1 MPGCTRCIMPSLFTQ
16 EYNTKGMPMTSIK
29 VKFRPSTV
37 DGKEGG
43 LYFQIIHNRVVRQ
56 LNTDYKVLAEE
67 WDAESESVIVNGNRS
82 NLLLGIQ
89 ERLAWDMARLEKVVR
104 SLETERRRFT
114 ADDVITMF
122 HKLTKES
129 SLFTFMH
136 GVIAQLKQLGKIR
149 TSETY
154 TATLNS
160 FMAFRDEQ
168 DVPLDGINSD
178 MMLMYE
184 AYLKAREVRMNTIS
198 FYMRNL
204 RAVYN
209 RAVEKGLTQQ
219 NNPFRH
225 VYTGVDKTVKRAIP
239 IKVIKALKELD
250 LSMKPS
256 LDFARDMFMF
266 SFYTRGMSFVDMA
279 YLRKTDIKNGIL
291 TYRRRK
297 TGQELSIKWE
307 KCMAEIIAKYPE
319 NKTDYLLPIIKEEGN
334 GRNSVSHQACL
345 NGRVVTD
352 EGKANERRQYD
363 NTLHLVNYRLKE
375 LSTML
380 KLLRPLTMYVARH
393 SWASAAKAKN
403 VPLSVISE
411 GMGHDSEATT
421 QIYLASLE
429 TSVVDKANKMILGLL

>member
-1 MPGCTRCIMPSLFTQ
+1 M
-16 EYNTKGMPMTSIK
+16 
-29 VKFRPSTV
+29 V
-37 DGKEGG
+37 DGKEGR

-56 LNTDYKVLAEE
+56 LNTDYKVFAEE
-67 WDAESESVIVNGNRS
+67 WDAESESVVVNGNRS

-89 ERLAWDMARLEKVVR
+89 ERLAWDVARLEKVVH
-104 SLETERRRFT
+104 SLEAERRRFT

-136 GVIAQLKQLGKIR
+136 GVIAQLKQLGKVR

-154 TATLNS
+154 TATLKS

-168 DVPLDGINSD
+168 DVPLDGISSD

-184 AYLKAREVRMNTIS
+184 AHLKARGVRMNTIS

-209 RAVEKGLTQQ
+209 RAVEKGLTQP

-239 IKVIKALKELD
+239 IKAIKALKELD

-256 LDFARDMFMF
+256 LDFARDMFLF
-266 SFYTRGMSFVDMA
+266 SFYTRGMSFVDIA
-279 YLRKTDIKNGIL
+279 YLKKTDLQNGIL

-380 KLLRPLTMYVARH
+380 KLQRPLTMYVARH

>member
-1 MPGCTRCIMPSLFTQ
+1 M
-16 EYNTKGMPMTSIK
+16 MTSIK

-37 DGKEGG
+37 EGKEGG
-43 LYFQIIHNRVVRQ
+43 IYFQIIHNRVVRQ
-56 LNTDYKVLAEE
+56 LNTDYKIFATE
-67 WDAESESVIVNGNRS
+67 WDAESESVMVTGNRS
-82 NLLLGIQ
+82 NILLGIR
-89 ERLAWDMARLEKVVR
+89 ERLEWDIARLEKVIR
-104 SLETERRRFT
+104 QLETERRRYT
-114 ADDVITMF
+114 ADDVITVF
-122 HKLTKES
+122 HKMTKEA

-154 TATLNS
+154 TATLKS
-160 FMAFRDEQ
+160 FMAFREDQ
-168 DVPLDGINSD
+168 DVPLDGITSD
-178 MMLMYE
+178 LMLLYE
-184 AYLKAREVRMNTIS
+184 ANLKARGVRMNTIS
-198 FYMRNL
+198 FYMRIL

-209 RAVEKGLTQQ
+209 RAVEKGLTEQQ
-219 NNPFRH
+219 NPFRH

-239 IKVIKALKELD
+239 IKAIKALKELD

-279 YLRKTDIKNGIL
+279 YLRKTDLQNGIL

-297 TGQELSIKWE
+297 TGQELTIKWE
-307 KCMAEIIAKYPE
+307 KCMAEIVVKYPE
-319 NKTDYLLPIIKEEGN
+319 NQTDFLLPIIKEEGN
-334 GRNSVSHQACL
+334 
-345 NGRVVTD
+345 
-352 EGKANERRQYD
+352 ERRQYD
-363 NTLHLVNYRLKE
+363 NALHLINYRLKE

-380 KLLRPLTMYVARH
+380 KLQRPLTMYVARH

>member
-1 MPGCTRCIMPSLFTQ
+1 M
-16 EYNTKGMPMTSIK
+16 MTSRK

-56 LNTDYKVLAEE
+56 LNTDYKVFAEE
-67 WDAESESVIVNGNRS
+67 WDAESESIVINGDRS
-82 NLLLGIQ
+82 NFLLGIQ
-89 ERLAWDMARLEKVVR
+89 ERLSWDVARLEKVVR
-104 SLETERRRFT
+104 MLETERHRFT

-122 HKLTKES
+122 YKQTKES

-136 GVIAQLKQLGKIR
+136 GVIALLKQLGKIR

-154 TATLNS
+154 TATLKS
-160 FMAFRDEQ
+160 FMAFRENQ
-168 DVPLDGINSD
+168 DVPLDGISSD
-178 MMLMYE
+178 LMLLYE
-184 AYLKAREVRMNTIS
+184 AHLKARDVRMNTIS

-209 RAVEKGLTQQ
+209 RAVEKGLTPQ

-239 IKVIKALKELD
+239 IKTIKELKELD
-250 LSMKPS
+250 LSLKPS

-279 YLRKTDIKNGIL
+279 YLKNSDLQNGIL

-297 TGQELSIKWE
+297 TGQQLSIKWE
-307 KCMAEIIAKYPE
+307 KCMEDIVSKYPL
-319 NKTDYLLPIIKEEGN
+319 NQTDFLLPIIKKKG
-334 GRNSVSHQACL
+334 
-345 NGRVVTD
+345 
-352 EGKANERRQYD
+352 NERRQYD
-363 NTLHLVNYRLKE
+363 NALHLVNYHLKG
-375 LSTML
+375 LSDIL
-380 KLLRPLTMYVARH
+380 KLQRPLTMYVARH

-403 VPLSVISE
+403 IPLSVISE

-429 TSVVDKANKMILGLL
+429 TSVVDNANKKILGLL

>member
-1 MPGCTRCIMPSLFTQ
+1 M
-16 EYNTKGMPMTSIK
+16 N
-29 VKFRPSTV
+29 
-37 DGKEGG
+37 GKEGG

-56 LNTDYKVLAEE
+56 LNTDYKVFAEE
-67 WDAESESVIVNGNRS
+67 WDAESESVIVSGNRS

-89 ERLAWDMARLEKVVR
+89 ERLAWDIARLEKVIR
-104 SLETERRRFT
+104 QLEMERRRYT
-114 ADDVITMF
+114 SDDVITAF
-122 HKLTKES
+122 HKMTKEA

-154 TATLNS
+154 TATLKS
-160 FMAFRDEQ
+160 FMAFREDQ
-168 DVPLDGINSD
+168 DVPFDGISSD
-178 MMLMYE
+178 LMLLYE
-184 AYLKAREVRMNTIS
+184 AYLKARGVRMNTIS
-198 FYMRNL
+198 FYMRIL

-209 RAVEKGLTQQ
+209 RAVEKGLTPQ

-239 IKVIKALKELD
+239 IKAIKALKELD

-256 LDFARDMFMF
+256 LDFARDMFIF

-279 YLRKTDIKNGIL
+279 YLRKSDLQNGIL

-297 TGQELSIKWE
+297 TGQELTIKWE
-307 KCMAEIIAKYPE
+307 KCMAEIVAKYPD
-319 NKTDYLLPIIKEEGN
+319 NQTDYLLPIIKEKE
-334 GRNSVSHQACL
+334 
-345 NGRVVTD
+345 
-352 EGKANERRQYD
+352 NERRQYD
-363 NTLHLVNYRLKE
+363 NALHLVNYRLKD
-375 LSTML
+375 LSKML
-380 KLLRPLTMYVARH
+380 KLQRPLTMYVARH

>member
-1 MPGCTRCIMPSLFTQ
+1 
-16 EYNTKGMPMTSIK
+16 MTSIK
-29 VKFRPSTV
+29 IKFRPSTV
-37 DGKEGG
+37 EGKEGCI
-43 LYFQIIHNRVVRQ
+43 YIQIIHNRVVRQ
-56 LNTDYKVLAEE
+56 LNTDYRIFASE
-67 WDAESESVIVNGNRS
+67 WDEKSETVTANGDRANIVNA
-82 NLLLGIQ
+82 IK
-89 ERLAWDMARLEKVVR
+89 ERLTWDLARLKKVI
-104 SLETERRRFT
+104 SQLETEQSRYT
-114 ADDVITMF
+114 ADDVITGY
-122 HKLTKES
+122 HKLTKEV
-129 SLFTFMH
+129 SLFSFWH
-136 GVIAQLKQLGKIR
+136 NVIAQLKQLGKIR

-160 FMAFRDEQ
+160 FMVFREEQ
-168 DVPLDGINSD
+168 DVPLDGISSD
-178 MMLMYE
+178 MMLLYE
-184 AYLKAREVRMNTIS
+184 AHLKARGVRMNTIS
-198 FYMRNL
+198 FYMRIF

-209 RAVEKGLTQQ
+209 RAVEKGLTAQ
-219 NNPFRH
+219 NYPFRH

-239 IKVIKALKELD
+239 IKDIKALKEVD

-279 YLRKTDIKNGIL
+279 YLRKTDLQNGIL

-319 NKTDYLLPIIKEEGN
+319 NKTGFLLPIIKEQG
-334 GRNSVSHQACL
+334 
-345 NGRVVTD
+345 
-352 EGKANERRQYD
+352 NERKQYD
-363 NTLHLVNYRLKE
+363 NALHLVNYHLKE
-375 LSTML
+375 LSERL
-380 KLLRPLTMYVARH
+380 KLQRPLTMYVARH

>member
-1 MPGCTRCIMPSLFTQ
+1 M
-16 EYNTKGMPMTSIK
+16 NMTSIK

-56 LNTDYKVLAEE
+56 LNTDYKVFAEE

-82 NLLLGIQ
+82 KILLGIQ
-89 ERLAWDMARLEKVVR
+89 ERLAWDVARLEKVVR
-104 SLETERRRFT
+104 SLDTERHRFT

-136 GVIAQLKQLGKIR
+136 GVIAQLKQLGKVR

-154 TATLNS
+154 TATLKS

-168 DVPLDGINSD
+168 DVPLDGITSD

-184 AYLKAREVRMNTIS
+184 AYLKTREVRMNTIS

-209 RAVEKGLTQQ
+209 RAVEKGLTANLRAVYNRAVEKGLTAQQ
-219 NNPFRH
+219 YPFRH

-239 IKVIKALKELD
+239 IKAIKALKELD

-256 LDFARDMFMF
+256 LDFARDMFLF

-279 YLRKTDIKNGIL
+279 YLKKTDLQNGIL

-319 NKTDYLLPIIKEEGN
+319 NKTDFFLPIITKQG
-334 GRNSVSHQACL
+334 
-345 NGRVVTD
+345 
-352 EGKANERRQYD
+352 NERKQYD
-363 NTLHLVNYRLKE
+363 NALHLVNYHLKD
-375 LSTML
+375 LSEML
-380 KLLRPLTMYVARH
+380 QLQRPLTMYVARH

>member
-1 MPGCTRCIMPSLFTQ
+1 M
-16 EYNTKGMPMTSIK
+16 MTSIK

-56 LNTDYKVLAEE
+56 LNTDYKVFAEE
-67 WDAESESVIVNGNRS
+67 WDAESESIVINGNRS
-82 NLLLGIQ
+82 NFLLGIQ
-89 ERLAWDMARLEKVVR
+89 ERLSWDLARLEKVVR
-104 SLETERRRFT
+104 TLETERRRFT
-114 ADDVITMF
+114 ADDVITVF
-122 HKLTKES
+122 HKYTKES

-136 GVIAQLKQLGKIR
+136 GVIAQLKQLGKVR

-154 TATLNS
+154 TATLKS
-160 FMAFRDEQ
+160 FIAFRENQ
-168 DVPLDGINSD
+168 DVPLDGISSD
-178 MMLMYE
+178 LMLLYE
-184 AYLKAREVRMNTIS
+184 AHLKAREVRMNTIS

-209 RAVEKGLTQQ
+209 RAVEKGLTPQ

-239 IKVIKALKELD
+239 IKTIKELKELD
-250 LSMKPS
+250 LSLKPS

-279 YLRKTDIKNGIL
+279 YLKKSDLQNGIL

-297 TGQELSIKWE
+297 TGQQLTIKWE
-307 KCMAEIIAKYPE
+307 KCMEEIIGKYPNNE
-319 NKTDYLLPIIKEEGN
+319 TDFLLPIIKKQG
-334 GRNSVSHQACL
+334 
-345 NGRVVTD
+345 
-352 EGKANERRQYD
+352 NERKQYD
-363 NTLHLVNYRLKE
+363 NALHLVNYHLKE

-380 KLLRPLTMYVARH
+380 KLQRPLTMYVARH

-403 VPLSVISE
+403 IPLSVISE
-411 GMGHDSEATT
+411 GMGHDSEVTT

-429 TSVVDKANKMILGLL
+429 TSVVDNANKKILGML